1 VQPTVDATCIAP
13 HAYFSQTLTP
23 SSWTAS
29 DFSKLASE
37 LASPLSA
44 INVGIFAKV
53 LPLLL
58 TLNPFGGQIGEGD
71 GPIFDVAFGF
81 GFFLTFGLAVGF
93 FVTFGLVVGFLLT
106 VGLAVGF
113 LLTVGLAVGF
123 LLTVGLVVGF
133 FEGEGAEEVAALEI
147 VDAVEVVSERTR
159 IAMSMRLITIP
170 LEFSD

>member
-1 VQPTVDATCIAP
+1 VDATCIAP

-93 FVTFGLVVGFLLT
+93 FVTFGLAVGFLLT

-113 LLTVGLAVGF
+113 LLTVGLA
-123 LLTVGLVVGF
+123 VGF

-170 LEFSD
+170 LKFSD

>member
-113 LLTVGLAVGF
+113 LLTVGL
-123 LLTVGLVVGF
+123 VVGF

>member
-1 VQPTVDATCIAP
+1 MDATCIAP

-113 LLTVGLAVGF
+113 LLTVGL
-123 LLTVGLVVGF
+123 VVGF

>member
-93 FVTFGLVVGFLLT
+93 FVT

-113 LLTVGLAVGF
+113 LLTVGLA
-123 LLTVGLVVGF
+123 VGF

-170 LEFSD
+170 LKFSD

>member
-1 VQPTVDATCIAP
+1 VDATCIAP

-93 FVTFGLVVGFLLT
+93 FVTFGL
-106 VGLAVGF
+106 AVGF
-113 LLTVGLAVGF
+113 LLTVGLA
-123 LLTVGLVVGF
+123 VGF

-147 VDAVEVVSERTR
+147 VNAVEVVSERTR
-159 IAMSMRLITIP
+159 SAMSMRLITIP
-170 LEFSD
+170 LKFSD

>member
-1 VQPTVDATCIAP
+1 MDATCIAP

-93 FVTFGLVVGFLLT
+93 FVTVGLAVGFFVT

-113 LLTVGLAVGF
+113 LLTVGLA
-123 LLTVGLVVGF
+123 VGF

-170 LEFSD
+170 LKFSD

>member
-23 SSWTAS
+23 SSSTAS

-93 FVTFGLVVGFLLT
+93 FVTFGLAVGFLLT

-113 LLTVGLAVGF
+113 LLTVGLA
-123 LLTVGLVVGF
+123 VGF

-170 LEFSD
+170 LKFSD

>member
-93 FVTFGLVVGFLLT
+93 FVTVGLAVGFFVT

-113 LLTVGLAVGF
+113 LLTVGLA
-123 LLTVGLVVGF
+123 VGF

-170 LEFSD
+170 LKFSD